1 MMIKKRILV
10 FTMAAMLTVLL
21 LSGCGG
27 DKNPSETDQINQAQ
41 TEAGQAAGAE
51 ATNVNETEEEK
62 NTRLE
67 TMLAEMN
74 SIAKA
79 EITKVKSGYHVKITL
94 AEGKYKMDHEL
105 KDAIITTL
113 VEANKGLEEK
123 EIVVEVQE
131 REEN

>member
-1 MMIKKRILV
+1 MGMKKRTIV

-27 DKNPSETDQINQAQ
+27 DKNPPEIDQMNQ
-41 TEAGQAAGAE
+41 TESGQE
-51 ATNVNETEEEK
+51 ADSEAPKADETEEEK

-67 TMLAEMN
+67 TTLAKMD

-79 EITKVKSGYHVKITL
+79 DITKVKSEYHVKITL
-94 AEGKYKMDHEL
+94 AEGKYNMDNEL
-105 KDAIITTL
+105 KDAIITEVL
-113 VEANKGLEEK
+113 EANKGLEEK
-123 EIVVEVQE
+123 QIVIEVQE